1 MTVALRGERVTLRPT
16 TPGDAGAFVRW
27 AADPSFAWHQWG
39 RDPGR
44 WPDED
49 AARAWIARLEGD
61 PAKAAAFTID
71 HDGRPIGFANY
82 RDLEPKARSAEI
94 GIGIGEP
101 GLWGKHLGREALELL
116 VGHLER
122 DLGLHRISLR
132 VIATNDRAIW
142 AYKRCGFLVE
152 GVERD
157 AVLTDRGT
165 YLDDVVMARVAGR
178 PSPAFRPWPVTLDGE
193 VVRLLPLR
201 MEHAAALH
209 AAGDEDEIWA
219 HVQPRPR
226 GVEGYAAYIR
236 RALDEQILGNH
247 LPFAVERRAD
257 GRIVGTTRFAH
268 IDPANRTTEIG
279 WTFYGSGARRT
290 AVNTESKLLL
300 FGHAFDTLGANRVWL
315 QTDKRNQRSQ
325 DAMARLGAL
334 KDAELRDERILA
346 DGTLRT
352 SVIYAV
358 IRPDWP
364 AVGDRLR
371 GSLARHA
378 EVVS

>member
-1 MTVALRGERVTLRPT
+1 VTVTLRGERVTLRPT
-16 TPGDAGAFVRW
+16 VPPDAGAFVRW
-27 AADPSFAWHQWG
+27 AADPDFAWYQWG

-44 WPDED
+44 WADED
-49 AARAWIARLEGD
+49 AARAWIARLELD

-82 RDLEPKARSAEI
+82 RDLQPKAKSAEI

-101 GLWGKHLGREALELL
+101 GLWGKHLGREALGLL

-122 DLGLHRISLR
+122 DLGLHRISLH

-142 AYKRCGFLVE
+142 AYKRCGFEVE

-157 AVLTDRGT
+157 AIATNRGT
-165 YLDDVVMARVAGR
+165 YLDDVVMARVTGR
-178 PSPAFRPWPVTLDGE
+178 IPPAFRPWPVILAGDI
-193 VVRLLPLR
+193 VRLQPLR

-209 AAGDEDEIWA
+209 AAGDEDDIWA

-236 RALDEQILGNH
+236 RALDEQILGAH
-247 LPFAVERRAD
+247 LPFAVERRSD
-257 GRIVGTTRFAH
+257 GRIVGTTRYAH
-268 IDPANRTTEIG
+268 IDAANRTLEIG
-279 WTFYGSGARRT
+279 WTFYDNGARRT
-290 AVNTESKLLL
+290 PVNTETKLLL
-300 FGHAFDTLGANRVWL
+300 LDHAFDTLGANRVWL
-315 QTDKRNQRSQ
+315 QTDKRNRRSQ
-325 DAMARLGAL
+325 DAIARIGAI
-334 KDAELRDERILA
+334 KEAELRDERILA

-352 SVIYAV
+352 SVIYAIV
-358 IRPDWP
+358 RADWP
-364 AVGDRLR
+364 AVRDRLR
-371 GSLARHA
+371 GSLGPRD

>member
-1 MTVALRGERVTLRPT
+1 MTATLRGERVTLRPT
-16 TPGDAGAFVRW
+16 VAADAAAFVRW
-27 AADPSFAWHQWG
+27 AADPDFSWHQWG

-44 WPDED
+44 WADE
-49 AARAWIARLEGD
+49 AAAQAWIARLAVD
-61 PAKAAAFTID
+61 PAKGAAFTIE

-82 RDLEPKARSAEI
+82 RDLQPKAKSVEI

-101 GLWGKHLGREALELL
+101 GLWGRHLGREALGLL
-116 VGHLER
+116 VRHLER
-122 DLGLHRISLR
+122 GLGLHRISLH

-142 AYKRCGFLVE
+142 AYKRCGFEVE

-157 AVLTDRGT
+157 AIASDRGT
-165 YLDDVVMARVAGR
+165 YLDDVAMARVAGR
-178 PSPAFRPWPVTLDGE
+178 TAPAFRPWPVTLAGDG
-193 VVRLLPLR
+193 VRLVPLR
-201 MEHAAALH
+201 MEHAVDLH

-219 HVQPRPR
+219 YVQPRPR
-226 GVEGYAAYIR
+226 GVDGYAAYIR

-247 LPFAVERRAD
+247 LPFAVERRSD
-257 GRIVGTTRFAH
+257 GRVVGTSRFAH
-268 IDPANRTTEIG
+268 IDPANQTLEIG
-279 WTFYGSGARRT
+279 WTFYGLGARRT

-300 FGHAFDTLGANRVWL
+300 LIHAFETLGANRVWL

-325 DAMARLGAL
+325 EAMARLGAIR
-334 KDAELRDERILA
+334 DAELRDERILA

-352 SVIYAV
+352 SVIYGI

-364 AVGDRLR
+364 AVRDRLWGYLGR
-371 GSLARHA
+371 QP

>member
-1 MTVALRGERVTLRPT
+1 MSPTLRGERVTLRPT
-16 TPGDAGAFVRW
+16 AASDAAAFVRW
-27 AADPSFAWHQWG
+27 AADPDFAWHQWG
-39 RDPGR
+39 RNPGR
-44 WPDED
+44 WPDE
-49 AARAWIARLEGD
+49 AAAQAWIARLEVD
-61 PAKAAAFTID
+61 PAKGAAFTIE
-71 HDGRPIGFANY
+71 HAGRPIGFANY
-82 RDLEPKARSAEI
+82 RDVQPKAKSAEI

-101 GLWGKHLGREALELL
+101 DLWGTHLGRDALLLL
-116 VGHLER
+116 VEHLEA
-122 DLGLHRISLR
+122 DLGLHRISLH

-142 AYKRCGFLVE
+142 AYKRCGFEVE

-157 AVLTDRGT
+157 AIATDRGG

-178 PSPAFRPWPVTLDGE
+178 PGPAFRPWPVTLSGE
-193 VVRLLPLR
+193 IVRLLPLR
-201 MEHAAALH
+201 MEHAAALQT
-209 AAGDEDEIWA
+209 AGDEDAVWA

-236 RALDEQILGNH
+236 RALDEQVLGNH
-247 LPFAVERRAD
+247 LPFAVERRSD

-268 IDPANRTTEIG
+268 IDPANRTLEIG
-279 WTFYGSGARRT
+279 WTFYGLGARRT

-300 FGHAFDTLGANRVWL
+300 LGHAFDTLGANRVWL

-325 DAMARLGAL
+325 DAMARLGAVRE
-334 KDAELRDERILA
+334 AELRDERILA

-352 SVIYAV
+352 SVIYAI

-364 AVGDRLR
+364 AVRARLR
-371 GSLARHA
+371 AFLGRPA